1 MEDVTIHLRGGQSI
15 TVRVE
20 KLTWR
25 RSPMDGGLVD
35 LSVEYPDPVDD
46 AHQLNWVRLDAVDAI
61 ETRPVTETR
70 PT

>member
-25 RSPMDGGLVD
+25 RDNTNGGL
-35 LSVEYPDPVDD
+35 LSLDITHPDPVDE
-46 AHQLNWVRLDAVDAI
+46 AHQLNWVRVGAIDAI
-61 ETRPVTETR
+61 ETRPVSE
-70 PT
+70 P